1 MNYPHFLKND
11 NCKIEWQK
19 ECNNLMFW
27 IAIKH
32 GKMDNGAQF
41 TKCNMEGGLQNLDLL
56 CKLVIHG
63 EKMNLLPPFDM

>member
-1 MNYPHFLKND
+1 MNYLRFLKNYSH
-11 NCKIEWQK
+11 KIDWQK
-19 ECNNLMFW
+19 ESNNLMFQ

-32 GKMDNGAQF
+32 GKMDKGVQF
-41 TKCNMEGGLQNLDLL
+41 IKCNMEGGLQNLHLL